1 MFLWYCFFFFFSSRR
16 RHTRL
21 CQVTGV
27 QTCAL
32 PISSSDGVSF
42 RESHLSGP
50 FDLDLAPD
58 SQGLF
63 LGDYQALASTPSSFL
78 PFYVQTDAGAQV
90 RSDAFIDFPA
100 ATAALQAQAGRAAAS
115 FQALAPPAGL
125 TLTPASRQRVM
136 ERIRLIRAQRRHQ
149 P

>member
-32 PISSSDGVSF
+32 PISSSDGVSW

-58 SQGLF
+58 SRGLF
-63 LGDYQALASTPSSFL
+63 LGDYAALASSGSELL
-78 PFYVQTDAGAQV
+78 PFFVQATAGAQQ
-90 RSDAFIDFPA
+90 RHTDLFLGFAPA
-100 ATAALQAQAGRAAAS
+100 TLALATGAVTPGPQVTAA
-115 FQALAPPAGL
+115 
-125 TLTPASRQRVM
+125 V
-136 ERIRLIRAQRRHQ
+136 
-149 P
+149 